1 MVETAGTAPKRLP
14 WLALVMGALV
24 FIILIGLGS
33 WQVERLRWKEAL
45 LATIDQRVR
54 SEPVTVPQLAK
65 LFAETGDVDYWPVSA
80 TGVFDH
86 AKEQHFF
93 ATHEGATGY
102 FVYTP
107 LVQARGET
115 VLVNRGFVPFD
126 LKDPARR
133 SEGQVKGEVTITGL
147 ARNPLA
153 EKPSFIVPDNDP
165 AKNIYY
171 WKDLSLMARQIG
183 LSRGDALVAF
193 FIDADATP
201 NPGGLPK
208 GGVTIIDLPNN
219 HLQYA
224 ATWYGLA
231 ATLAGVLG
239 VLLVRFY
246 QNKRK

>member
-1 MVETAGTAPKRLP
+1 MAETAGAAQKRFP
-14 WLALVMGALV
+14 WLALVLGGVA

-45 LATIDQRVR
+45 VATIDQRIH
-54 SEPVTVPQLAK
+54 SEPVSVAQLVK
-65 LFAETGDVDYWPVSA
+65 RFAATGDVDYWPVTA

-86 AKEQHFF
+86 TKEQHFF
-93 ATHEGATGY
+93 ARYDSAVGY

-107 LVQARGET
+107 LVLERGET

-126 LKDPARR
+126 LKDPTGRP
-133 SEGQVKGEVTITGL
+133 EGLVKGEVTVTGL

-171 WKDLSLMARQIG
+171 WKDLFLMARQIG

-193 FIDADATP
+193 FIDVDATP